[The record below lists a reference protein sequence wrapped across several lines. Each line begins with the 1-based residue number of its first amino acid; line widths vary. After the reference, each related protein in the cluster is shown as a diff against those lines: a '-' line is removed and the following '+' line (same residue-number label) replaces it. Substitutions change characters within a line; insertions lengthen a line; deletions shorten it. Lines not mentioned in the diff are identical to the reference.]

1 MFWYKCTFFTEHIMP
16 DLKPIIYGSLQ
27 SVVALLLMSV
37 MYKVQL
43 VQIFKKLVVTWLN
56 MIYTK

>member
-1 MFWYKCTFFTEHIMP
+1 MP